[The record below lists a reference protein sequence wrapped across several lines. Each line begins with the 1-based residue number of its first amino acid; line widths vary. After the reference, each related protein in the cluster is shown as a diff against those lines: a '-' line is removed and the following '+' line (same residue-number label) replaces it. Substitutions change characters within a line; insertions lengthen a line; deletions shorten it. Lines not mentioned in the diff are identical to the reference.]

1 MKNKKILSVLLCAAC
16 TFSLLAGCGQEKE
29 AAESD
34 KAGDKVSGSNTAET
48 EEQQQTEELE
58 HMEISVGYWMDDDVF
73 DGDAVL
79 DVFEE
84 KFNVEFVPMA
94 FTWDDYVTKTEL
106 WASTDSL
113 PDVFAADQ
121 RNSANFAAW
130 IEEGIIRSI
139 PSDLSAY
146 PNLEKYNNVSTTQE
160 CMYNGEQYAI
170 YRANYS
176 SEEDVVRD
184 RYIVYRWDLA
194 QAAGIE
200 KEPETWEEYREMLL
214 AIIEADPEGKNIGG
228 MTSQE
233 VSTMLDPFL
242 CYSVPRA
249 CYDHWVDNNGTYVP
263 AYFAGENLGDDVLA
277 SLQLAR
283 DMYAEGTIDQDIAL
297 TTVESAKN
305 KFVNG
310 QSAALIGTEATI
322 FSNGSGSVYSMWED
336 MYGSPMEESVKVLNL
351 LPSVNGET
359 YYWEWT
365 MGWSE
370 TMISAHVDD
379 AKMERILMIYDYM
392 ASEEGNLLINFGFE
406 GKDYTIEDGV
416 IVESEEVQEKGLGD
430 IYPSTSAGAIF
441 AWNPVLPD
449 TYTLPASRAQW
460 LLDFLDE
467 YRAQAAACTLPE
479 YSIEAKQ
486 TFLSLGSSLHFN
498 KTDDFLLVMM
508 GTEPVEDM
516 WSEIMDGYKADGL
529 EEVIEQ
535 VNANMPK

>member
-283 DMYAEGTIDQDIAL
+283 DMYVEGTIDQDIAL

-486 TFLSLGSSLHFN
+486 TFLSLGSNLHFN